1 MLVLDEPTASL
12 DFGNQALVLRRIIA
26 LRAQGLAVVL
36 STHDPGQAFACATDV
51 ALLHRGTLRAIGP
64 PTEVIEPDRLA
75 EVYGVRVSVACL
87 PDGRLVCAPE
97 LN

>member
-1 MLVLDEPTASL
+1 MDEPTANL

-36 STHDPGQAFACATDV
+36 STHDPGQAFACATAV
-51 ALLHRGTLRAIGP
+51 ALLHQGGLRAIGP
-64 PTEVIEPDRLA
+64 PAEVIEPDRLA
-75 EVYGVRVSVACL
+75 EVYGVRVSVARL

-97 LN
+97 LS

>member
-1 MLVLDEPTASL
+1 VIERVWSLARQPTT
-12 DFGNQALVLRRIIA
+12 F
-26 LRAQGLAVVL
+26 LRASPSL
-36 STHDPGQAFACATDV
+36 STHDPGQAFACATDA

-87 PDGRLVCAPE
+87 PTGAWCARPS
-97 LN
+97 